1 MLLMLLRFFSHTE
14 ETDAE
19 LEHLSRATLRLM
31 TTVIRPLA
39 EILTKMPVDAVR
51 LPGMTAG
58 SGFGYNRDVHLLPH
72 KPWAWVFFGERLWQ
86 LATAATELR
95 LHAGI
100 PVEFQEAVA
109 ALQDLACQFA
119 PSDGPR
125 GVAAKV
131 AALKAIES
139 GLGCSIQA
147 SCNGPYL
154 VTNAEHIQNSRGERI
169 AARPQMAL
177 CRRGQSKNK
186 PFCSGRHWYVNFHDE
201 KN

>member
-31 TTVIRPLA
+31 TMVIRPLA
-39 EILTKMPVDAVR
+39 EVLTKMPVDAAR

-58 SGFGYNRDVHLLPH
+58 PGFGYNRDVHLLPH
-72 KPWAWVFFGERLWQ
+72 KPSAWVFFGERLWQ
-86 LATAATELR
+86 LARAATELR

-125 GVAAKV
+125 GVAASRRANRSAAGGIGMSISTMRKTERLAGLRLSYRV
-131 AALKAIES
+131 AAFRRRLSSHQAASPTHMQTAIL
-139 GLGCSIQA
+139 LG
-147 SCNGPYL
+147 
-154 VTNAEHIQNSRGERI
+154 V
-169 AARPQMAL
+169 
-177 CRRGQSKNK
+177 
-186 PFCSGRHWYVNFHDE
+186 
-201 KN
+201 